1 MQSEKN
7 MTMNPE
13 NNKKA
18 NKKAS
23 SILMMIFEIIVV
35 SVVIYLTISIAHAY
49 GSSLLTAKIN
59 AAEDI
64 KMMVNTLVAVPG
76 DALVEYPKNVTE
88 FSFILIPNSISVFE
102 NAQTDQSP
110 AVRAFF
116 LPQGYTAEGSVIQ
129 ISPICLEKKSKRIIL
144 KPCLPEE

>member
-1 MQSEKN
+1 
-7 MTMNPE
+7 MN
-13 NNKKA
+13 KQA
-18 NKKAS
+18 N
-23 SILMMIFEIIVV
+23 SILVMIFEIIVV
-35 SVVIYLTISIAHAY
+35 SIVVYITISIAHAY

-59 AAEDI
+59 SAEDI

-88 FSFILIPNSISVFE
+88 FSFILTPNSVSVFE
-102 NAQTDQSP
+102 NEQTDQSP

-116 LPQGYTAEGSVIQ
+116 LPQGYIAEGSVIR

-144 KPCLPEE
+144 GACPQKE